1 VKEPCVPDQADWDIP
16 AQLQPNP
23 RDYAFDLERV
33 LMSVVGVRATVPDD
47 AFTAQTLGT
56 ERAGSGVVIRE
67 DGLILTIGYLVTEAE
82 TIWLSSL
89 DGRAIPGHVL
99 AFDQETGFG
108 LIQAL
113 GRLNLPALPLGDTTT
128 LRIEDPVLLATGGGR
143 RHAIKALVIARQ
155 EFAGYWEY
163 LLESAIFTAPAHPF
177 WGGGA
182 LIGRDGALM
191 GIGSLHVQQATERG
205 KRDVN
210 MVVPID
216 LLPPILDDLLTYG
229 RPNHPARPW
238 LGMYCADSDDRLI
251 IAGLS
256 ITGPA
261 RAADLR
267 VGDVLLAVGND
278 SVPDLGGLWRRL
290 WATGAAGAEI
300 PIRVLRDGKTITV
313 RVRSADRATYLKTPR
328 VH

>member
-1 VKEPCVPDQADWDIP
+1 MREQADWDIP
-16 AQLQPNP
+16 AQLQPNA
-23 RDYAFDLERV
+23 RDYAFDLEGV
-33 LMSVVGVRATVPDD
+33 LMSVVGIRATVPDD

-82 TIWLSSL
+82 TIWVSSL
-89 DGRAIPGHVL
+89 DGRAIPGHVV
-99 AFDQETGFG
+99 AYDQETGFG

-128 LRIEDPVLLATGGGR
+128 LRIEDPVLFAAAGGR
-143 RHAIKALVIARQ
+143 RHAVKALVIARQ

-182 LIGRDGALM
+182 LIGRDGTLM

-229 RPNHPARPW
+229 RPNRPPRPW
-238 LGMYCADSDDRLI
+238 LGMYCADSDDRLVV
-251 IAGLS
+251 AGLS
-256 ITGPA
+256 ATGPA

-267 VGDVLLAVGND
+267 VGDVVLAVDND
-278 SVPDLGGLWRRL
+278 SVPDLGGLWRQL
-290 WATGAAGAEI
+290 WATGSAGTEI
-300 PIRVLRDGKTITV
+300 PIRVLRDGKMMTI
-313 RVRSADRATYLKTPR
+313 RVRSADRTSYLKTPR

>member
-1 VKEPCVPDQADWDIP
+1 VKEPCVREQADWDIP
-16 AQLQPNP
+16 AQLQPNA
-23 RDYAFDLERV
+23 RDYAFDLEGV
-33 LMSVVGVRATVPDD
+33 LMSVVGIRATVPDD

-82 TIWLSSL
+82 TIWVSSL
-89 DGRAIPGHVL
+89 DGRAIPGHVV
-99 AFDQETGFG
+99 AYDQETGFG

-128 LRIEDPVLLATGGGR
+128 LRIEDPVLFAAAGGR
-143 RHAIKALVIARQ
+143 RHAVKALVIARQ

-182 LIGRDGALM
+182 LIGRDGTLM

-229 RPNHPARPW
+229 RPNRPPRPW
-238 LGMYCADSDDRLI
+238 LGMYCADSDDRLVV
-251 IAGLS
+251 AGLS
-256 ITGPA
+256 ATGPA

-267 VGDVLLAVGND
+267 VGDVVLAVDND
-278 SVPDLGGLWRRL
+278 SVPDLGGLWRQL
-290 WATGAAGAEI
+290 WATGSAGTEI
-300 PIRVLRDGKTITV
+300 PIRVLRDGKMMTI
-313 RVRSADRATYLKTPR
+313 RVRSADRTSYLKTPR